1 MGDSKAGVRRLPR
14 VAGLVGCALAVL
26 PATAVGQ
33 GSGVLTG
40 TVVDA
45 STQAP
50 LQNVTVTATSPGI
63 QGEQIVVT
71 DPSGTY
77 RVPQLPPGIYALRLD
92 REGFK
97 PFVREGIELPPAYTL
112 RFNAQLVPETIAG
125 GTIEVL
131 GRAPLIDVGTAQQ
144 GAVVDKDFIR
154 TIPVAPPG
162 SIGAN
167 GRSFETLALTVPTA
181 RQDLYGVSIDGTTS
195 PENSYLIDGLSTRNP
210 GFGISGSRLS
220 MEFVD
225 SVTVNTGAYLPEYG
239 RTTGG
244 VIAAQTKSGG
254 NEFHGSVWG
263 TWTPGT
269 LAGAPHPVDN
279 LNNAITYRT
288 ELHNVVDFGATV
300 GGYFIKDRLWFF
312 VGFQPEFSRYR
323 VNRDLTPFRIH
334 GDGTPYPDDQGRPVV
349 GPSIY
354 SSSNFADEHQIQYFG
369 KLTYLFSQDHR
380 LSLSVAGT
388 PAKSGGANAYSF
400 SAVQPGVPI
409 SLGTS
414 PGSPGTVF
422 RQTFDGNFD
431 LVAKLSSSF
440 AQKRVLLDVIAGW
453 HHEDHNT
460 GAADGSKIGS
470 ADPNALAN
478 QPFVRWAGNRSLTEF
493 ESLPLAVTEDCRSDR
508 IEGTYRCRVTYSTGG
523 PGRIETQQY
532 DSLQA
537 KAVLTV
543 LFEGLGHHVLK
554 FGLDADVATYE
565 HVVARAGGA
574 NLMEER
580 DHKRFVDLRRYG
592 YLTGPDQEVDLP
604 FIYSKSNG
612 VLLGGFLQ
620 DSWNI
625 LDRVTLNVGVRYDAQ
640 SLYAQH
646 GQKALTFPNEWSPR
660 IGLIWDF
667 TQQGRS
673 KIYANYA
680 RYYENVPLDIVD
692 SSFGSN
698 SQVFGAFTEV
708 SGGSC
713 YPMNRSTS
721 ACQSRENLV
730 PVPAPSPNSYWYTGG
745 NVPASVDPKLKPP
758 SEDEWVAGI
767 EYEVLPNTRVSLA
780 YTHRNIT
787 RWVEDMI
794 ANGGGYFI
802 GNPGEGAGAS
812 LPAASRTYDSVT
824 VAVNKTFANLWLAQV
839 SYSWQN
845 LVGNIEGLFRTQS
858 GQLDPNANSDFDL
871 ARLLVNR
878 YGPLP
883 GDVRHTFKAYVSKEF
898 VVAPVLSI
906 TAGVAYVGSSGT
918 PIDFLGPASSYG
930 FSPGEVYVFPRGS
943 GGRLAWQHT
952 VDVNGAL
959 NFRVSPSTV
968 LTLSVNIFNL
978 FNFQQVTRVS
988 QDYTT
993 FVGVAPV
1000 PNGNPSTDRA
1010 KIVDDRTRKPL
1021 PESAINPN
1029 FWRPVAYQPVR
1040 QVRFQARLS
1049 F

>member
-1 MGDSKAGVRRLPR
+1 MGYGRAGVRKPPRL
-14 VAGLVGCALAVL
+14 AGLFCWALAVL

-33 GSGVLTG
+33 GAGVLAG

-45 STQAP
+45 SNQAP
-50 LQNVTVTATSPGI
+50 LEKVTVTASSPGI

-71 DPSGTY
+71 DSSGSY
-77 RVPQLPPGIYALRLD
+77 RVPQLPPGVYAVRFN

-97 PFVREGIELPPAYTL
+97 PFVREGIELPPGYTL

-125 GTIEVL
+125 GAIVAL
-131 GRAPLIDVGTAQQ
+131 GRAPLIDVGSAQQ
-144 GAVVDKDFIR
+144 GGLVDQDFIR
-154 TIPVAPPG
+154 TIPVARPG
-162 SIGAN
+162 TIGAN

-225 SVTVNTGAYLPEYG
+225 SVTVDTGAYQPEYG

-244 VIAAQTKSGG
+244 IISAQTKSGG
-254 NEFHGSVWG
+254 DEFHGSVWG

-269 LAGAPHPVDN
+269 LAGAPHPVGN

-288 ELHNVVDFGATV
+288 ELHNVVDFGATL
-300 GGYFIKDRLWFF
+300 GGYIVKDRLWFF

-323 VNRDLTPFRIH
+323 VNRDVTPFRLND
-334 GDGTPYPDDQGRPVV
+334 DGTQYKDPHGRVTVDPR
-349 GPSIY
+349 IY
-354 SSSNFADEHQIQYFG
+354 TSSNFADEHQIQYFG
-369 KLTYLFSQDHR
+369 KLTYLFNQDHR
-380 LSLSVAGT
+380 LALSVAGT
-388 PAKSGGANAYSF
+388 PAKSGGANAYAF

-409 SLGTS
+409 SFGTS

-422 RQTFDGNFD
+422 RQNFDGNFD
-431 LVAKLSSSF
+431 LVLKLSSSF
-440 AQKRVLLDVIAGW
+440 AQKRVLLDVTAGW
-453 HHEDHNT
+453 HHEDHNV

-470 ADPNALAN
+470 TDPDALAN

-493 ESLPLAVTEDCRSDR
+493 EDLPPAVVTDCLSDGHG
-508 IEGTYRCRVTYSTGG
+508 GTNRCRVSYTTGG
-523 PGRIETQQY
+523 PGRIENQRY

-537 KAVLTV
+537 KAVVTF

-554 FGLDADVATYE
+554 VGLDADVATYE
-565 HVVARAGGA
+565 HVLARPGGTNLVEAG
-574 NLMEER
+574 
-580 DHKRFVDLRRYG
+580 DHASFVDRPLRYG
-592 YLTGPDQEVDLP
+592 YLTGPDQEVVLP
-604 FIYSKSNG
+604 FIESKSKG
-612 VLLGGFLQ
+612 VLLGGFVQ
-620 DSWNI
+620 DSWDI
-625 LDRVTLNVGVRYDAQ
+625 LDRITLNVGVRYDAQ
-640 SLYAQH
+640 SLYAH
-646 GQKALTFPNEWSPR
+646 DGQRALTFPDEWSPR

-667 TQQGRS
+667 TQAGRS

-680 RYYENVPLDIVD
+680 RYYENVPLDVAD
-692 SSFGSN
+692 RAFGSAPA
-698 SQVFGAFTEV
+698 VLGKFAETGGA
-708 SGGSC
+708 C
-713 YPMNRSTS
+713 NPRNRSTS
-721 ACQSRENLV
+721 ACQSRDNLV
-730 PVPAPSPNSYWYTGG
+730 GGYAPSPNPHWFAEG
-745 NVPASVDPKLKPP
+745 NVPAAVDPKLKPP

-780 YTHRNIT
+780 YTHRNIV
-787 RWVEDMI
+787 RWVEDMKDVGN
-794 ANGGGYFI
+794 AYFI

-812 LPAASRTYDSVT
+812 FTAASRVYDSVT
-824 VAVNKTFANLWLAQV
+824 VAVSKTFSDLWLARV

-845 LVGNIEGLFRTQS
+845 LVGNIEGLFRTQNS
-858 GQLDPNANSDFDL
+858 QLDPNINTDFDL

-883 GDVRHTFKAYVSKEF
+883 GDVRHTIKAYVSKEF
-898 VVAPVLSI
+898 VVTPVLSI
-906 TAGVAYVGSSGT
+906 TTGLAYVGSSGT
-918 PIDFLGPASSYG
+918 PIEFLGADSFYG
-930 FSPGEVYVFPRGS
+930 AGEVYVFPRGS

-952 VDVNGAL
+952 VDVNGGL
-959 NFRVSPSTV
+959 SFRISPSAV
-968 LTLSVNIFNL
+968 LTFSVNIFNL

-1000 PNGNPSTDRA
+1000 PNGNPSTDRM
-1010 KIVDDRTRKPL
+1010 KIVTQTGEPL
-1021 PESAINPN
+1021 KESDVNPN
-1029 FWRPVAYQPVR
+1029 FWRPALYQPVR
-1040 QVRFQARLS
+1040 QFRFQARLT